1 MSEPM
6 ILLIG
11 TTEGLRVVRAFVT
24 GQLAVNGYWATDEHE
39 DDEVFWAIS
48 HCESGYR
55 VFAFYSKEAA
65 LECAQELELLDW
77 SCIAIADSQL
87 TQQVSEEWQKCCY
100 GILLRHKKKHGSPH
114 MLPKTF
120 FREGD
125 REC

>member
-1 MSEPM
+1 M
-6 ILLIG
+6 ILLVG

-24 GQLAVNGYWATDEHE
+24 GQLAINAYWATDDDE

-48 HCESGYR
+48 HCDSGYR

-65 LECAQELELLDW
+65 LECAQELESLDW
-77 SCIAIADSQL
+77 SCIEVVNGK
-87 TQQVSEEWQKCCY
+87 QVDRLSLEWRSRCY
-100 GILLRHKKKHGSPH
+100 EILARHKQKHGSPH

-125 REC
+125 KKC